1 MRNPAAELALAPAPA
16 SVPTQPP
23 LLFPADFGEHAERI
37 EAVCQALAL
46 SAAARDKA
54 GGTALD
60 QRRLLRES
68 GLLALAVPAEFGGA
82 GASWSLVFRS
92 VRRIAQVDSS
102 LSHLFGFQ
110 HLQVATVLL
119 FGSIEQQ
126 RRFLVP
132 TVTERWFWGNAV
144 NGRDTRLKA
153 TRVDG
158 GWLLDGPKAFCSG
171 ARDSDVLN
179 VSIATGPAPSERLYL
194 VVPTARQGITVN
206 DDWDNM
212 GQRQTDSGS
221 VDFAQVHAGDAEVLG
236 PPGAAS
242 SPRATLRNVIGQIVL
257 TEIYLGNAQ
266 GALATATDY
275 VRTQVQSWVMAGVD
289 RAVDDAMLQ
298 KRAGE
303 LWAMLRAATALS
315 EEANAAFDAAW
326 SLGTAL
332 TASQRGGLST
342 LVAAARATA
351 ARTALQVTS
360 EIFELMGA
368 RATTARL
375 AHDRYWRNVRVHTVH
390 DPLDYRSKEIGRWL
404 FTGEAPDPHGY
415 G

>member
-1 MRNPAAELALAPAPA
+1 MRNPAVELRLAPP
-16 SVPTQPP
+16 
-23 LLFPADFGEHAERI
+23 LFPADLGEFGGRIDAVCAELARTAAERD
-37 EAVCQALAL
+37 
-46 SAAARDKA
+46 RA
-54 GGTALD
+54 GGTAFD

-68 GLLALAVPAEFGGA
+68 GLLALAVPAALGGA
-82 GASWSLVFRS
+82 GADWPLVFRG
-92 VRRIAQVDSS
+92 VRRLAQVDSS
-102 LSHLFGFQ
+102 MAHLFGFQ

-119 FGSIEQQ
+119 FGADEQQ
-126 RRFLVP
+126 QRYLVP
-132 TVTERWFWGNAV
+132 TVSERWFWGNAV
-144 NGRDTRLKA
+144 NARDTRLKV
-153 TRVDG
+153 TRVADG
-158 GWLLDGPKAFCSG
+158 WQLDGVKAFCSG
-171 ARDSDVLN
+171 ARDSDALV
-179 VSIATGPAPSERLYL
+179 VSIAAGPAPTERLYL
-194 VVPTARQGITVN
+194 VLPTAREGITVN

-221 VDFAQVHAGDAEVLG
+221 VSFHQVRASDAEVLG

-266 GALATATDY
+266 GALLSAIDY
-275 VRTQVQSWVMAGVD
+275 VRTQVQPWVMAGVE
-289 RAVDDAMLQ
+289 RAVDDPMLQ

-303 LWAMLRAATALS
+303 LWAALRAATALS
-315 EEANAAFDAAW
+315 EEANAAFQQAW
-326 SLGTAL
+326 ALGTGL
-332 TASQRGGLST
+332 TAAQRGQLST
-342 LVAAARATA
+342 LVAAARGTA

-368 RATTARL
+368 RATTAGL

-404 FTGEAPDPHGY
+404 FTGEAPDPYGY

>member
-1 MRNPAAELALAPAPA
+1 MRNPAVE
-16 SVPTQPP
+16 
-23 LLFPADFGEHAERI
+23 LFPADFGDFAERI
-37 EAVCQALAL
+37 EQVCHTLAL
-46 SAAARDKA
+46 TAAARDRA

-68 GLLALAVPAEFGGA
+68 GLLALAVPAEYGGPEVD
-82 GASWSLVFRS
+82 WPRVLRS
-92 VRRIAQVDSS
+92 VRRLAQVDSS
-102 LSHLFGFQ
+102 MAHLFGFQ

-119 FGSIEQQ
+119 FGSAEQQ
-126 RRFLVP
+126 QRYLVP
-132 TVTERWFWGNAV
+132 TAAERWFWGNAV
-144 NGRDTRLKA
+144 NARDTRLKA
-153 TRVDG
+153 TRIEG
-158 GWLLDGPKAFCSG
+158 GWRLDGPKAFCSG

-179 VSIATGPAPSERLYL
+179 VSIHTGPAPTDRLYL
-194 VVPTARQGITVN
+194 VLPTRREGITVN

-221 VDFAQVHAGDAEVLG
+221 VLFEQVHASDAEVLG

-242 SPRATLRNVIGQIVL
+242 SPRATLRNVLAQIVL

-266 GALATATDY
+266 GALAAAVEY
-275 VRTQVQSWVMAGVD
+275 VGTQVQPWVMAGVD
-289 RAVDDAMLQ
+289 RAVDDPMLQ

-303 LWAMLRAATALS
+303 LWAALRAAAALS
-315 EEANAAFDAAW
+315 EEANAAFQAAW
-326 SLGTAL
+326 AMGLAL
-332 TASQRGGLST
+332 TATQRGQLST

-404 FTGEAPDPHGY
+404 FTGEAPDPYGY